1 MTASTFKSVGA
12 ELAAV
17 LPPDDAPWYKKRN
30 QLLLNFCI
38 MSLFLLS
45 SGNGYDGSML
55 NGLLA
60 LPHWQSFMNHPTG
73 AWLGFISGA
82 QNLGSILFFPVVAW
96 SSNHFGRK
104 PTIFA
109 GYFFLCLGVGLQTGA
124 TSVAMFV
131 VSRTIVGVGSAFFGG
146 CVPLLITETAY
157 PTHRGVL
164 TSLYMCGWYVGSFL
178 AAWSTFGTRNYDN
191 SWSWRIPSLLQ
202 LLLPVIVFPA
212 LIMMPESP
220 RFLASKE
227 RHQEA
232 RAFFVKYHAEGDETS
247 LLAAFELAEV
257 TRTIKTEREFQK
269 SSSYRDMLATP
280 ANRKRTFITV
290 FLGVFDQWAG
300 QNVAGY
306 YLAPVLTTIGITTV
320 TQQTLI
326 NGFLQISNL
335 LCALTGAFNVDR
347 VGRRFLFLAAT
358 TGMLISYILI
368 TALSATFAKGGSAAV
383 GTAVVPFLF
392 LVYGCFSLAFTPLMV
407 AYPVEIWQYNL
418 RARGLST
425 MWVSTSTAVFFN
437 IFINPIALE
446 AINWKYY
453 LLYVFI
459 LAGGAVVIYFIFPET
474 RGHSLEEIARVF
486 EGENAPVPK
495 EGKIADDITASG
507 AVIHVEDVSG
517 AQIKTSKQPKPLGIG
532 LVATSMET

>member
-1 MTASTFKSVGA
+1 MTANTFKSVGA

-17 LPPDDAPWYKKRN
+17 LPSNDKPWYKKRN
-30 QLLLNFCI
+30 QIYLNFCI

-60 LPHWQSFMNHPTG
+60 LPPWQSFMGNPTG

-82 QNLGSILFFPVVAW
+82 QNLGSIFFYPTVAW
-96 SSNHFGRK
+96 SSNRFGRK
-104 PTIFA
+104 PTIFM
-109 GYFFLCLGVGLQTGA
+109 GYIFLFLGVGLQTGA
-124 TSVAMFV
+124 VNVPMFV
-131 VSRTIVGVGSAFFGG
+131 VSRIIVGIASAFFGG
-146 CVPLLITETAY
+146 CVPLLMTETAY

-202 LLLPVIVFPA
+202 ILLPVVGLPG

-220 RFLASKE
+220 RFLASKK
-227 RHQEA
+227 RDQET
-232 RAFFVKYHAEGDETS
+232 RAFLVKYHAEGDES
-247 LLAAFELAEV
+247 SPLAAFELAEI
-257 TRTIKTEREFQK
+257 TRIIQMEGEIQKKT
-269 SSSYRDMLATP
+269 SYRDMVAAP

-290 FLGVFDQWAG
+290 FLGVFQQWAG

-306 YLAPVLTTIGITTV
+306 YLPPVLTTIGITTA
-320 TQQTLI
+320 TQQTLV
-326 NGFLQISNL
+326 NGFLQIWNL
-335 LCALTGAFNVDR
+335 VCALTGAFNVDR

-358 TGMLISYILI
+358 VGMLISYILI
-368 TALSATFAKGGSAAV
+368 TALSATFAQGGSAAV

-392 LVYGCFSLAFTPLMV
+392 LMYGCFSLAFTPLMT
-407 AYPVEIWQYNL
+407 AYPVEIWQYSL
-418 RARGLST
+418 RSRGLSV
-425 MWVSTSTAVFFN
+425 MWISTAVAVFFN

-446 AINWKYY
+446 AIDWKYY

-459 LAGGAVVIYFIFPET
+459 LAGGGVVIYFTFPET

-486 EGENAPVPK
+486 DGEDAHVPK
-495 EGKIADDITASG
+495 EGKLADDVAPSG
-507 AVIHVEDVSG
+507 TTHHVEHIG
-517 AQIKTSKQPKPLGIG
+517 KT
-532 LVATSMET
+532 